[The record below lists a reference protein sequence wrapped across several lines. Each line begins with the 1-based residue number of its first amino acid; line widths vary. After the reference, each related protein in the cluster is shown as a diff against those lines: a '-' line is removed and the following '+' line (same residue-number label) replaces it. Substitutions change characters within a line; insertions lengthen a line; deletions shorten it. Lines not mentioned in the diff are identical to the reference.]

1 MFYWVL
7 IIAALVGILV
17 LIAYL
22 KNKQTRKRKIAEIK
36 ARWGKPTDDKRDTN
50 LISIYLKATNKLA
63 GITPSTADDLD
74 LKNVFDY
81 IDRTNSKPGQQYL
94 YNKLHNPETSATAL
108 LEMDEKIET
117 LSKDR
122 AMQEQIELQLSKLNA
137 TNAYYLPE
145 LFVKEQLPLF
155 SPLLTF
161 YIQVSGI
168 TVITLAILLTIMVS
182 QVYFIA
188 LLSLI
193 ILNTII
199 HYKNKGKI
207 AQYTHSLPQVVILNK
222 AGKWLFKNVAVNR
235 NDTVKI
241 SLNKI
246 DKLKRSLLFVNFEVG
261 VAVDPTDIFASIF
274 ELIKTVLLL
283 ESMMFINSLKQ
294 VNKYRADIEVVYKYV
309 AEIDML
315 IAIDS
320 VRIGLPYYSKPTF
333 ITDDNNLGVKEL
345 YHPLVKN
352 CVPNSMRSSADKGIL
367 ITGSN
372 MSGKTTF
379 IRAMAINTLLAQTIF
394 TCCAK
399 LYEAP
404 LLNIHTSIRVNDD
417 IEEHKSYFQAEALSV
432 LDIVK
437 QCGIE
442 NPLRSLVIIDE
453 IFRGTNT
460 IERIAAAKSV
470 LSYLTA
476 NRNFVFVST
485 HDLELAELL
494 GEEYT
499 IYSFE
504 ELVADK
510 RLVFDYKIKEGLLKN
525 KNGIAILEGLGYP
538 SSLITDAYN
547 VSDQLRQK
555 YLL

>member
-22 KNKQTRKRKIAEIK
+22 KNKQARKRKIAEIK
-36 ARWGKPTDDKRDTN
+36 AKWGKPTDDKRDTN

-94 YNKLHNPETSATAL
+94 YNKLHNPEISATAL
-108 LEMDEKIET
+108 LEMDEKIEA

-193 ILNTII
+193 VLNTII

>member
-22 KNKQTRKRKIAEIK
+22 KNKQARKRKIAEIK
-36 ARWGKPTDDKRDTN
+36 AKWGKPTDDKRDTN

-63 GITPSTADDLD
+63 GITPSNADDLD

-188 LLSLI
+188 LLFLI

>member
-22 KNKQTRKRKIAEIK
+22 KNKQARKRKIAEIK
-36 ARWGKPTDDKRDTN
+36 AKWGKPTDDKRDTN

-122 AMQEQIELQLSKLNA
+122 AMQEQVELQLSKLNA

-193 ILNTII
+193 VLNTII

>member
-22 KNKQTRKRKIAEIK
+22 KNKQARKRKIAKIK
-36 ARWGKPTDDKRDTN
+36 AKWGKPTDDKRDTN

-63 GITPSTADDLD
+63 GITPSNADDLD

-188 LLSLI
+188 LLFLI

>member
-22 KNKQTRKRKIAEIK
+22 KNKQARKRKIAKIK
-36 ARWGKPTDDKRDTN
+36 AKWGKPTDDKRDTN

-122 AMQEQIELQLSKLNA
+122 AMQEQVELQLSKLNA